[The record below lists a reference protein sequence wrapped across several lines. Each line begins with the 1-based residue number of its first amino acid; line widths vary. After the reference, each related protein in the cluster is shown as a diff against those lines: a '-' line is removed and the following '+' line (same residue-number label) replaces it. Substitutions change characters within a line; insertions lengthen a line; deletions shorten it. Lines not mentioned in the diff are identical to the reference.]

1 MNGQSSLEDSPT
13 STQNTNG
20 ARKRRGLRAV
30 LESKKHQRQ
39 PFDEY
44 RRFVQDH
51 YDGLAGKLTHVT
63 GILTLH
69 AVLAGRVF
77 HPQAFDVRGARRIL
91 DAGCGN
97 GRYTRNILRWADRD
111 AFVTAFDLSQS
122 MLRRARRQLKNARVS
137 HVAADVTRLPYADAS
152 FDCVVCGWM
161 LEHLPDPAPGL
172 RELARVLQPG
182 GKMLLMVTEDTVT
195 GAVCSR
201 MWHCRTYNRQELMR
215 VCEECGLQWHRPLYF
230 TRIHRVFKLGGI
242 IVELVKRKV

>member
-1 MNGQSSLEDSPT
+1 MNGPT
-13 STQNTNG
+13 SLQSPPRG
-20 ARKRRGLRAV
+20 GPKRRRGLRAV
-30 LESKKHQRQ
+30 LESKKLHRQ
-39 PFDEY
+39 PFSEY
-44 RRFVQDH
+44 RRFVQHH

-77 HPQAFDVRGARRIL
+77 RPTAFDVRGCRRIL

-97 GRYTRNILRWADRD
+97 GRYSKNILRWADPE

-122 MLRRARRQLKNARVS
+122 MLRRAYRRLRGTRLS
-137 HVAADVTRLPYADAS
+137 YVAADVTRLPYPDEF

-172 RELARVLQPG
+172 RELSRVLQPG

-201 MWHCRTYNRQELMR
+201 MWHCRTYNRHELRR
-215 VCEECGLQWHRPLYF
+215 VCHECGLHWRRPLFF
-230 TRIHRVFKLGGI
+230 TGIHRMFRLGGI
-242 IVELVKRKV
+242 IVELVKQK

>member
-1 MNGQSSLEDSPT
+1 MNGP
-13 STQNTNG
+13 STLPENPKSTH
-20 ARKRRGLRAV
+20 RRRRGLRAV

-39 PFDEY
+39 TFSEY
-44 RRFVQDH
+44 RRFVQHH

-63 GILTLH
+63 GIITLH

-77 HPQAFDVRGARRIL
+77 RPQAFDVCGAKRIL

-97 GRYTRNILRWADRD
+97 GRYTKNILRWADGD
-111 AFVTAFDLSQS
+111 AFVTGFDLSQS
-122 MLRRARRQLKNARVS
+122 MLRRARRRLKNPRVS
-137 HVAADVTRLPYADAS
+137 FLAADVTRLPYPDGW

-195 GAVCSR
+195 GAFCSR
-201 MWHCRTYNRQELMR
+201 MWHCRTYNRKELMAI
-215 VCEECGLQWHRPLYF
+215 CEQCGLRLRRPLYF
-230 TRIHRVFKLGGI
+230 TGVHRLFKLGGI
-242 IVELVKRKV
+242 IVELVKRP

>member
-1 MNGQSSLEDSPT
+1 MP
-13 STQNTNG
+13 STLPDNSKSTH
-20 ARKRRGLRAV
+20 RRRRGLRAV

-39 PFDEY
+39 SFSEY
-44 RRFVQDH
+44 RRFVQHH

-63 GILTLH
+63 GIITLH

-77 HPQAFDVRGARRIL
+77 RPQAFDVCGAKRIL

-97 GRYTRNILRWADRD
+97 GRYTKNILRWADGD
-111 AFVTAFDLSQS
+111 AFITGFDLSQS
-122 MLRRARRQLKNARVS
+122 MLRRARRHLKNPRVS
-137 HVAADVTRLPYADAS
+137 FLAADVTRLPYPDGW

-195 GAVCSR
+195 GAFCSR
-201 MWHCRTYNRQELMR
+201 MWHCRTYNRQELMNI
-215 VCEECGLQWHRPLYF
+215 CEDCGLRLRRPLYF
-230 TRIHRVFKLGGI
+230 TGVHRLFKLGGI
-242 IVELVKRKV
+242 IVELVKRP

>member
-1 MNGQSSLEDSPT
+1 MNGPT
-13 STQNTNG
+13 TLPDNPKSTH
-20 ARKRRGLRAV
+20 RRCRGLRAV

-39 PFDEY
+39 SFSEY
-44 RRFVQDH
+44 RRFVQHH

-63 GILTLH
+63 GIITLH

-77 HPQAFDVRGARRIL
+77 RPQAFDVCGAKRIL

-97 GRYTRNILRWADRD
+97 GRYTKNILRWADHD
-111 AFVTAFDLSQS
+111 AFITGFDLSQS
-122 MLRRARRQLKNARVS
+122 MLRRARRHLKNPRVS
-137 HVAADVTRLPYADAS
+137 FLAADVTRLPYPDGW

-195 GAVCSR
+195 GAFCSR
-201 MWHCRTYNRQELMR
+201 MWHCRTYNRQELMSI
-215 VCEECGLQWHRPLYF
+215 CDDCGLRLRRPLYF
-230 TRIHRVFKLGGI
+230 TGVHRLFKLGGI
-242 IVELVKRKV
+242 IVELVKRP